1 MKIPVVEALQCH
13 PCLYE
18 HAALISVFSFL
29 CPGLLYL
36 HWPQRSNLRKEV
48 SPGYSFNEDRQ
59 GVNPLLTAWVSAL
72 SAFGKGMGMHR
83 GRVWPGVSPYWW
95 KSLSKQWGLS
105 NLSFF
110 RFRRFANKS
119 IWFLLSL
126 LHCIFPHFLILWI

>member
-59 GVNPLLTAWVSAL
+59 GVNPLLTLEFQHFLPSGKAWVCTEAESGL
-72 SAFGKGMGMHR
+72 AFLLTGGSHY
-83 GRVWPGVSPYWW
+83 PNSGVSPT
-95 KSLSKQWGLS
+95 
-105 NLSFF
+105 
-110 RFRRFANKS
+110 
-119 IWFLLSL
+119 
-126 LHCIFPHFLILWI
+126 